1 MIPRHRIIRSLGL
14 PALLIAAV
22 VGLSFAV
29 AAPTQSATVARLA
42 KEGYWGTRQQW
53 NEHSKFIG
61 KSAPKL
67 ELSDWKGNAVSS
79 EMMKGKVVIID
90 FWATWCPPCKKGV
103 PHNNELA
110 KKFAGQALMIGAC
123 AGDEQGLMWGVAE
136 ETKMAYPTGK
146 ATDEVAKAWGQQ
158 WFPHYVIIDQSG
170 IIRAIGVQPD
180 AVDGIVE
187 ALLSK

>member
-1 MIPRHRIIRSLGL
+1 MIPRHRIFRSLGL
-14 PALLIAAV
+14 PALLIAAF
-22 VGLSFAV
+22 VGLSLAV

-42 KEGYWGTRQQW
+42 KEGYWGTRQQL
-53 NEHSKFIG
+53 NEHSKLIG
-61 KSAPKL
+61 QAAPKL
-67 ELSDWKGNAVSS
+67 ELTDWKGNPPTA
-79 EMMKGKVVIID
+79 ETMKGKILIID

-123 AGDEQGLMWGVAE
+123 AGEEQGPMWGIAE

-158 WFPHYVIIDQSG
+158 WFPHYVIVDQSG
-170 IIRAIGVQPD
+170 IIRAIGVTPESIE
-180 AVDGIVE
+180 GIVE
-187 ALLSK
+187 ALLAK